1 MRTLV
6 LNAGFEPVRLVSWQK
21 AICLV
26 VSSKAEVLAEYDQ
39 VIRSVS
45 QIFKL
50 PSVVRLKK
58 YARTFQRVVPVR
70 CTRKNI
76 LVRDGYQCQYCGIQ
90 CSPQSVTID
99 HIIPKVRKGL
109 NTWENVVTA
118 CHLCNRRK
126 GSKPIERA
134 GMSLLRPPRKPSWI
148 ELFADFQAEERK
160 SWEAFLG
167 DLSKKK
173 RVRAAG

>member
-26 VSSKAEVLAEYDQ
+26 VSSKAEVIAEYDQ
-39 VIRSVS
+39 VVRSVS
-45 QIFKL
+45 QIFSL

-58 YARTFQRVVPVR
+58 YARSFQRVVPVR
-70 CTRKNI
+70 CTRKNVLI
-76 LVRDGYQCQYCGIQ
+76 RDCYQCQYCGIQ
-90 CSPQSVTID
+90 CGPQAATVD
-99 HIIPKVRKGL
+99 HIIPKSRKGL

-118 CHLCNRRK
+118 CHPCNRRK
-126 GSKPIERA
+126 GSKLIERT
-134 GMSLLRPPRKPSWI
+134 GMTLLRPPRKPTWV
-148 ELFADFQAEERK
+148 ELFADFHAEEQK

-167 DLSKKK
+167 ELASKK
-173 RVRAAG
+173 RVRSAG